1 MAAAED
7 VRRAIVV
14 GGSEWGGG
22 SLGGARSAYRCE
34 LGPRGASHGL
44 RLGGST
50 LQQGLPLGPWGGGL
64 GGCGGGVGSGCL
76 CRAG

>member
-1 MAAAED
+1 MQLSGE
-7 VRRAIVV
+7 
-14 GGSEWGGG
+14 G
-22 SLGGARSAYRCE
+22 LGGVEGPLGGQGLPIGAK
-34 LGPRGASHGL
+34 LGPRGMPELLRQAASYRPGL
-44 RLGGST
+44 GCST